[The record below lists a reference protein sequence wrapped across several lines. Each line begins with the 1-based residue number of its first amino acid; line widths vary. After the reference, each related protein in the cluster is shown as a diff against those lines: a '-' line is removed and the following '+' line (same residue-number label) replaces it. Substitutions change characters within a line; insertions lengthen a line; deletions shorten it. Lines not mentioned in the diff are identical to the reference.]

1 MLQYQLVY
9 YNHYIWLIN
18 LNHEIRIHILYPQ
31 TYKNYQD
38 FGIVVDC
45 LVWMGHSINMD
56 NMFSDVGITLHT
68 VSYQKRLV
76 YAATIDKSL
85 ETLRNFCC

>member
-18 LNHEIRIHILYPQ
+18 LNHEIRIHILYRQ
-31 TYKNYQD
+31 TYKKLSG
-38 FGIVVDC
+38 FWDC
-45 LVWMGHSINMD
+45 SRLFSMDHSINMD